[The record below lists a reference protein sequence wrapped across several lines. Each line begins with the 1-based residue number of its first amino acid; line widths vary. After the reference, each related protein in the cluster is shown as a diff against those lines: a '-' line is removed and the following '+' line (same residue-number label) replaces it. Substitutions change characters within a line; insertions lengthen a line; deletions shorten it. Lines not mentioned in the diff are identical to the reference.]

1 MEIPTINLDNTFDFE
16 TMYTADDAG
25 SLRAHNV
32 ANDEMQVFA
41 TNDQMQVFEA
51 NDEMQVFATNDQ
63 MQVFEA
69 NDEMQLF
76 EEMSDHADT
85 MHTSVATGATT
96 ATANTISSEDSG
108 TDDSEAQSA
117 PSQDFLCSTQ
127 VPYLTLTFNSEE
139 EARAHYNR
147 YAKCV
152 GFSIKIN
159 TSRKSAKDGERDKVM
174 FVCNKCGPKEKTGE
188 ACPPKKRKRSKT
200 RQAACK
206 VRMTVKRKGARW
218 EVIQFVEEHT
228 HPLVR
233 KFSLKKFLRSHRA
246 IPKKEKDFITML
258 HGVNLS
264 AGRIMQ
270 LMSKLYGGARNVPYT
285 RKDISNFKSKL
296 GSEYRCRDMPQTIA
310 HFEEIKKDDPNF
322 FYKIQLNKE
331 DRVQN
336 IFWVDG
342 AARNAYKD
350 YKDCISFDCTYMTN
364 MYNMPCAPF
373 IGINRHRQS
382 IQVLLVLQKK

>member
-32 ANDEMQVFA
+32 ANDEMQVFATNDQMQVFEANDEMQVFA

-159 TSRKSAKDGERDKVM
+159 TSRKSAKDGE
-174 FVCNKCGPKEKTGE
+174 
-188 ACPPKKRKRSKT
+188 
-200 RQAACK
+200 Q
-206 VRMTVKRKGARW
+206 
-218 EVIQFVEEHT
+218 
-228 HPLVR
+228 
-233 KFSLKKFLRSHRA
+233 
-246 IPKKEKDFITML
+246 
-258 HGVNLS
+258 
-264 AGRIMQ
+264 
-270 LMSKLYGGARNVPYT
+270 LYGGARNVPYT

-373 IGINRHRQS
+373 IGIKTWAINS
-382 IQVLLVLQKK
+382 AGLWISKE

>member
-96 ATANTISSEDSG
+96 ATANTISSEHSG

-159 TSRKSAKDGERDKVM
+159 TSRKSAKDGERDKPCAAAVPVVVVARGGRHRGRQVVAVLVRR
-174 FVCNKCGPKEKTGE
+174 FAAAEDRRSTAVTVDPKTAAVSSSSPAPSVAPPPLHWSPHDSLRSTRLRSGGDKPTGVAGE
-188 ACPPKKRKRSKT
+188 S
-200 RQAACK
+200 
-206 VRMTVKRKGARW
+206 M
-218 EVIQFVEEHT
+218 
-228 HPLVR
+228 PLVFEGCR
-233 KFSLKKFLRSHRA
+233 GGTSG
-246 IPKKEKDFITML
+246 
-258 HGVNLS
+258 HGNMCGIVSCGYSGTPL
-264 AGRIMQ
+264 ARV
-270 LMSKLYGGARNVPYT
+270 KL
-285 RKDISNFKSKL
+285 
-296 GSEYRCRDMPQTIA
+296 
-310 HFEEIKKDDPNF
+310 FE
-322 FYKIQLNKE
+322 
-331 DRVQN
+331 
-336 IFWVDG
+336 
-342 AARNAYKD
+342 
-350 YKDCISFDCTYMTN
+350 
-364 MYNMPCAPF
+364 
-373 IGINRHRQS
+373 
-382 IQVLLVLQKK
+382 